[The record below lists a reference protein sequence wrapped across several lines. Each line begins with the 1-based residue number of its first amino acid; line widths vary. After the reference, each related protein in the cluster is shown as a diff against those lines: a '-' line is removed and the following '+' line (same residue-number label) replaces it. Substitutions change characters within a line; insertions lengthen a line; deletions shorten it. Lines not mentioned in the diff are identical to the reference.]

1 MNVDIETLI
10 EETAQYLGISSS
22 AEKVKLRSYVESA
35 VELCVMQTGQQDFS
49 GCESAK
55 RYVIYTAAQM
65 YADRLGELNNKQG
78 SAAAQAMQNISFV
91 LQTKNR
97 RAANHE
103 NNDSA

>member
-1 MNVDIETLI
+1 MDYGSLVH
-10 EETAQYLGISSS
+10 ETADHLGISD
-22 AEKVKLRSYVESA
+22 AQQIPNLLPYVKTA
-35 VELCVMQTGQQDFS
+35 VELCTAQTGQQDFS

>member
-1 MNVDIETLI
+1 MDYESLVH
-10 EETAQYLGISSS
+10 ETADHLGISD
-22 AEKVKLRSYVESA
+22 AQQMTKLLRYVKTA
-35 VELCVMQTGQQDFS
+35 VELCTAQTGQQDFS